1 MSLKEATGNM
11 YEFVTHIWNPVKGRC
26 PYGCSYC
33 YVSRICKRFGREQC
47 EPYLDERELRTD
59 LGEGNTIFV
68 CDSIDLFAPDIPVS
82 WLEKVVVKTQF
93 APDNT
98 YLWHMKNPGRA
109 TGADGVRLCPNPDY
123 ILCVTIES
131 NIHRPDISRAPDP
144 QERIVGI
151 VRWDS
156 RRMITVEPIMA
167 FTRHIFASEIISCRP
182 EQVNIGADSGHNGLP
197 EPTPDELAE
206 FIEVLRPF
214 TKVHIKS
221 NLKRLLPKG
230 FEGGEK

>member
-1 MSLKEATGNM
+1 LKKAKGNM
-11 YEFVTHIWNPVKGRC
+11 YEFVTHIWNPVKGKC
-26 PYGCSYC
+26 PYECSYC
-33 YVSRICKRFGREQC
+33 YVSRICRRFGREQR
-47 EPYLDERELRTD
+47 EPYLDKRELGAN
-59 LGEGNTIFV
+59 LGSGNTIFV

-98 YLWHMKNPGRA
+98 YLWHTKNPGRA
-109 TGADGVRLCPNPDY
+109 TGADGVWLCPNPDY
-123 ILCVTIES
+123 ILCATIES
-131 NIHRPDISRAPDP
+131 SRNYLDTKAPSMM
-144 QERIVGI
+144 ERFEGLA
-151 VRWDS
+151 RFDS
-156 RRMITVEPIMA
+156 RRMITVEPVMD
-167 FTRHIFASEIISCRP
+167 FDTPYFAREIIACRP

-206 FIEVLRPF
+206 FIEELRPF
-214 TKVHIKS
+214 TKVYLKS